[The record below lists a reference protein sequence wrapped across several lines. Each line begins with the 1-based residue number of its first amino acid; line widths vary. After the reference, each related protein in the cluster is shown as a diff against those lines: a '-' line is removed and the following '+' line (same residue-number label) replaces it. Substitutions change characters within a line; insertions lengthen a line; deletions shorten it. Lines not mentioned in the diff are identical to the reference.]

1 MIKYI
6 TDEYSSKKNDDEEHQ
21 FQNIHCL
28 FCGKQITPEIVNS
41 DTGDTKIGDC
51 DHIIYVCTNETWEEP
66 EISKQEIFKDFNEEY
81 EYIEHLEKTL
91 DDSYLLVIS
100 AGHHL
105 SPLDAFYLFKQ
116 K

>member
-1 MIKYI
+1 MITYN
-6 TDEYSSKKNDDEEHQ
+6 TDEYNKDNE

-28 FCGKQITPEIVNS
+28 FCGTKITPNEEDNIV
-41 DTGDTKIGDC
+41 GDC

-66 EISKQEIFKDFNEEY
+66 EISKQEIFKDFNEEDDY
-81 EYIEHLEKTL
+81 MDYLEKTL

-100 AGHHL
+100 ASHH
-105 SPLDAFYLFKQ
+105 LDAFYLFKQ